1 MKVAGP
7 VFMADEMF
15 WGAMGDSA
23 LGVLGSG
30 HYVASIDT
38 ARNNAFQLAFRKKYN
53 KVAHVIH
60 VQGYDTAK
68 LILASVE
75 AMKGNLTDK
84 GAVREA
90 LTSVKIDSPRG
101 RVSIDARTGNVVQNV
116 YITEVVKKADGSMA
130 HKVLKTYEQVRD
142 PGQGCVL

>member
-1 MKVAGP
+1 VSGP

-23 LGVLGSG
+23 VGMLGSG

-38 ARNNAFQLAFRKKYN
+38 ARNNAFQHAFRKKYN

-60 VQGYDTAK
+60 VQGYDTAN
-68 LILASVE
+68 LILATVG
-75 AMKGNLTDK
+75 AMKGNLADK
-84 GAVREA
+84 LAVRNA
-90 LTSVKIDSPRG
+90 LTSVQMDSPRG

-116 YITEVVKKADGSMA
+116 YITEVVKKADGNMG

-142 PGQGCVL
+142 PGQGCAL